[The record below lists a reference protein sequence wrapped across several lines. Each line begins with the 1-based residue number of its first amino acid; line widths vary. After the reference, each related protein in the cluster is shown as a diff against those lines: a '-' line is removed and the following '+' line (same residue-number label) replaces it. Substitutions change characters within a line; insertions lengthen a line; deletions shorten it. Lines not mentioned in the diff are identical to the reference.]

1 MGEGGARLQYHLCTQ
16 VLLCLEPGTLFHGAA
31 ILTCLAWLPCF
42 PSWGGGVT
50 WRGYAAPCT
59 SLQSNHYVYEFS
71 RGGVAMSG
79 GDEMD
84 TSSRVLVDRRLWLHL
99 VLSGIK

>member
-1 MGEGGARLQYHLCTQ
+1 VPGAWDAFPWCRHLD
-16 VLLCLEPGTLFHGAA
+16 LLSLVAM
-31 ILTCLAWLPCF
+31 LPLV
-42 PSWGGGVT
+42 GGVT